1 MRIIVLV
8 KQVPD
13 TWGERSL
20 DSATGIL
27 DRTSGDN
34 VIDEISER
42 SLEVALRY
50 KDDTDAD
57 IVVLTMGPASAIDAL
72 RHCLAMGAD
81 SAIHVLDDA
90 LANAD
95 VTWTA
100 AVLAQAITQSGF
112 DLVIGGNES
121 TDGRGGVI
129 PAMVAEHLGVPS
141 MTSLSSTQISADA
154 VSGSRDTDYGSL
166 SVNVALPAVISI
178 TEQSPEAR
186 FPSFKGL
193 MKAKKK
199 PLSTLSLADLG
210 MDPVTSFAGS
220 GRSTVATVTR
230 RPARSAGVKIV
241 DAGNAGV
248 ELAEFLAAG
257 RLI

>member
-1 MRIIVLV
+1 MKIIVLV

-20 DSATGIL
+20 DSTTGIL
-27 DRTSGDN
+27 DRSTGEN

-50 KDDTDAD
+50 KDETDAN
-57 IVVLTMGPASAIDAL
+57 IVVLTMGPASAVEAL

-81 SAIHVLDDA
+81 SAIHVLDGA

-95 VTWTA
+95 VTWTS
-100 AVLAQAITQSGF
+100 AVLAQAVTQAGF

-129 PAMVAEHLGVPS
+129 PAMVAQHMAVPS
-141 MTSLSSTQISADA
+141 MTSLSSVEISTNA
-154 VSGSRDTDYGSL
+154 VSGSRETDYGS
-166 SVNVALPAVISI
+166 STVTVALPAVISV

-199 PLSTLSLADLG
+199 PLTTLSLADLG
-210 MDPVTSFAGS
+210 MDSVSSFATT
-220 GRSTVATVTR
+220 GRSIVTTVTR
-230 RPARSAGVKIV
+230 RPARTAGTKVV
-241 DAGNAGV
+241 DAGNAGT
-248 ELAEFLAAG
+248 ELAEFLLAQ